1 MTIAI
6 FIEQIING
14 LIIGSMY
21 ALIGSGIALIYGTM
35 RVLNLAHGEFYMLGG
50 YFIFFLVVNYGVP
63 PWLAI
68 PLAIAATFLLG
79 VLIQRLTIHYI
90 LGREGWLFSAIAVTL
105 GLSIFLQNAALLL
118 FSERFQSVPYYVDGM
133 LEIGSIR
140 LPYQRVLIFVVAVVT
155 IAAMTYILKR
165 TRLGW
170 AIRATS
176 QDRDAAAVVGI
187 PAQRIYL
194 ITFGIAGA
202 LGAIAA
208 AMLAPIYAI
217 NPWSGLPI
225 LLKGFVVVI
234 LGGLGSFPGAIFG
247 GLLLGV
253 IEAIGVQLTSSEWR
267 DVIAF
272 ALMIAVIWWRPWGL
286 FGEKPHDN
294 AT

>member
-1 MTIAI
+1 VTLAI
-6 FIEQIING
+6 FLEQIING

-21 ALIGSGIALIYGTM
+21 ALIGSGIALVYGTM

-50 YFIFFLVVNYGVP
+50 YFVFYLAVTYGVP
-63 PWLAI
+63 AYIAI
-68 PLAIAATFLLG
+68 PIAIFATFILG
-79 VLIQRLTIHYI
+79 VLIQRLTIHY
-90 LGREGWLFSAIAVTL
+90 LMEKEGWMFSTIAATL
-105 GLSIFLQNAALLL
+105 GLSIFLQNAALLM
-118 FSERFQSVPYYVDGM
+118 FGEQFQSVPYYIDGM
-133 LEIGSIR
+133 VEFAGIR
-140 LPYQRVLIFVVAVVT
+140 LPMQRLLILVVAVVT
-155 IAAMTYILKR
+155 IGGMTFLLKK

-194 ITFGIAGA
+194 ITFGLAGA

-225 LLKGFVVVI
+225 LLKGFVVVV
-234 LGGLGSFPGAIFG
+234 LGGLGSFPGAIAG

-253 IEAIGVQLTSSEWR
+253 VETIGVQLTSSEWR
-267 DVIAF
+267 DVIGF
-272 ALMIAVIWWRPWGL
+272 AMMIAVIWWRPWGL
-286 FGEKPHDN
+286 FGAKPS
-294 AT
+294 

>member
-1 MTIAI
+1 VTFSI

-14 LIIGSMY
+14 LIIGSTY
-21 ALIGSGIALIYGTM
+21 ALIGSGLSLIYGTM

-50 YFIFFLVVNYGVP
+50 YFVYFLTVKYGVP

-68 PLAIAATFLLG
+68 PLAVFAVFVLG
-79 VLIQRLTIHYI
+79 AVIQRLTIRR
-90 LGREGWLFSAIAVTL
+90 LLDKEGWVFSTIALTL

-118 FSERFQSVPYYVDGM
+118 FGEKFQSVPYYLGGIVT
-133 LEIGSIR
+133 IGSIR
-140 LPYQRVLIFVVAVVT
+140 LPMQRILIFVVSIST
-155 IAAMTYILKR
+155 IAAMTFLLKK

-194 ITFGIAGA
+194 LTFGIAAA
-202 LGAIAA
+202 LGAVAA
-208 AMLAPIYAI
+208 AMLAPIYAV

-234 LGGLGSFPGAIFG
+234 LGGLGSFPGAIVG

-253 IEAIGVQLTSSEWR
+253 VEAIGVQLTSSEWR

-272 ALMIAVIWWRPWGL
+272 SLMIAVIWWRPWGL
-286 FGEKPHDN
+286 FGHKPS
-294 AT
+294 

>member
-1 MTIAI
+1 MSFAI
-6 FIEQIING
+6 FLEQIING

-50 YFIFFLVVNYGVP
+50 YFVFFLAVTYGLP
-63 PWLAI
+63 SWLAI
-68 PLAIAATFLLG
+68 PVAVFATFILG
-79 VLIQRLTIHYI
+79 VLVQRLTIHYL
-90 LGREGWLFSAIAVTL
+90 LGKEGWMFSTIAATL
-105 GLSIFLQNAALLL
+105 GLSIFLQNAALLM
-118 FSERFQSVPYYVDGM
+118 FGETFQSVPYYISGM
-133 LEIGSIR
+133 LRVGDIR
-140 LPYQRVLIFVVAVVT
+140 LPYQRVLIFVVAIAT
-155 IAAMTYILKR
+155 IGVMTYILKK

-194 ITFGIAGA
+194 ITFGIAAA
-202 LGAIAA
+202 LGAVAA

-234 LGGLGSFPGAIFG
+234 PGGLGSFPGAIAG
-247 GLLLGV
+247 GLILGIV
-253 IEAIGVQLTSSEWR
+253 EAIGVQLTASEWR

-272 ALMIAVIWWRPWGL
+272 TLMIAVIWWRPWGL
-286 FGEKPHDN
+286 FGSKPS
-294 AT
+294 

>member
-1 MTIAI
+1 MNYAI
-6 FIEQIING
+6 FLEQVING
-14 LIIGSMY
+14 LIVGSMY

-50 YFIFFLVVNYGVP
+50 YFVFFLIVTYGVP
-63 PWLAI
+63 SYLAI
-68 PLAIAATFLLG
+68 PVAVVATFILG
-79 VLIQRLTIHYI
+79 ALIQRLTIHY
-90 LGREGWLFSAIAVTL
+90 LLLQEGWAFSTIAATL

-118 FSERFQSVPYYVDGM
+118 FGEQFQSVPYYLSGVVALGD
-133 LEIGSIR
+133 IR
-140 LPYQRVLIFVVAVVT
+140 LPVQRLLIFAVALLT
-155 IAAMTYILKR
+155 IAAMTFILKR

-194 ITFGIAGA
+194 ITFGIAAA

-217 NPWSGLPI
+217 NPWSGMPI

-234 LGGLGSFPGAIFG
+234 LGGLGSFPGAIAG
-247 GLLLGV
+247 GLILGV
-253 IEAIGVQLTSSEWR
+253 VEAIGVQLTSSEWR

-286 FGEKPHDN
+286 FGRKPS
-294 AT
+294 

>member
-1 MTIAI
+1 MT
-6 FIEQIING
+6 FYLLIEQIING
-14 LIIGSMY
+14 LIIGSTY

-50 YFIFFLVVNYGVP
+50 YFVFYFAVTLGIPSY
-63 PWLAI
+63 LAI
-68 PLAIAATFLLG
+68 PIAVFLAFVLG
-79 VLIQRLTIHYI
+79 VVIQRMTIHYL
-90 LGREGWLFSAIAVTL
+90 LGREGWMFSSIAVTL
-105 GLSIFLQNAALLL
+105 GLSIFLQNAALLM
-118 FSERFQSVPYYVDGM
+118 FGEQFQSIPYYVSGVV
-133 LEIGSIR
+133 EIGQVRI
-140 LPYQRVLIFVVAVVT
+140 PAQRILIFVVAMTT
-155 IAAMTYILKR
+155 IAVMWYILKR

-187 PAQRIYL
+187 PAERIFM
-194 ITFGIAGA
+194 ITFGLAAA

-217 NPWSGLPI
+217 NPWSGLPL

-234 LGGLGSFPGAIFG
+234 LGGLGSFPGAIAA

-267 DVIAF
+267 DLISF
-272 ALMIAVIWWRPWGL
+272 GLMIAVIWWRPWGL
-286 FGEKPHDN
+286 FGSKP
-294 AT
+294 A

>member
-1 MTIAI
+1 MTLTIL
-6 FIEQIING
+6 IEQILNG

-50 YFIFFLVVNYGVP
+50 YFVFFLAVTYGLP
-63 PWLAI
+63 SWLAV
-68 PLAIAATFLLG
+68 PVAIVLSFLLG
-79 VLIQRLTIHYI
+79 AAIQRLTIHH
-90 LGREGWLFSAIAVTL
+90 LLRREGWMFASIAVTL

-118 FSERFQSVPYYVDGM
+118 FGEQFQSVPYYLSGVIELG
-133 LEIGSIR
+133 GIR
-140 LPYQRVLIFVVAVVT
+140 LPVQRLLILVVAVLTVSVM
-155 IAAMTYILKR
+155 AYILKY

-187 PAQRIYL
+187 PADRIYL
-194 ITFGIAGA
+194 ITFGLAAA
-202 LGAIAA
+202 LGAVAA

-234 LGGLGSFPGAIFG
+234 LGGLGSFPGAIAG
-247 GLLLGV
+247 GLILGV
-253 IEAIGVQLTSSEWR
+253 VEAIGVQLTSSEWR
-267 DVIAF
+267 DVISF
-272 ALMIAVIWWRPWGL
+272 GLMIAVIWWRPWGL
-286 FGEKPHDN
+286 FGRKPS
-294 AT
+294 

>member
-1 MTIAI
+1 MTFSI
-6 FIEQIING
+6 FVEQIING
-14 LIIGSMY
+14 LIIGSTY
-21 ALIGSGIALIYGTM
+21 ALIGSGLSLIYGTM

-50 YFIFFLVVNYGVP
+50 YFVYFLTVKYGVP

-68 PLAIAATFLLG
+68 PLAVFAVFVLG
-79 VLIQRLTIHYI
+79 AVIQRLTIRR
-90 LGREGWLFSAIAVTL
+90 LLDKEGWVFSTIALTL

-118 FSERFQSVPYYVDGM
+118 FGEKFQSVPYYLGGM
-133 LEIGSIR
+133 VTIGSIR
-140 LPYQRVLIFVVAVVT
+140 LPMQRILIFVVSIAT
-155 IAAMTYILKR
+155 IAAMTFLLKK

-170 AIRATS
+170 AILATS

-194 ITFGIAGA
+194 LTFGIAAA
-202 LGAIAA
+202 LGAVAA

-234 LGGLGSFPGAIFG
+234 LGGLGSFPGAIVG

-253 IEAIGVQLTSSEWR
+253 VEAIGVQLTSSEWR

-272 ALMIAVIWWRPWGL
+272 SLMIAVIWWRPWGL
-286 FGEKPHDN
+286 FGHKPS
-294 AT
+294 

>member
-1 MTIAI
+1 MTYAI

-21 ALIGSGIALIYGTM
+21 ALIGSGLALIYGTM

-50 YFIFFLVVNYGVP
+50 YFVFFLVVTYGVP
-63 PWLAI
+63 SYLAI
-68 PLAIAATFLLG
+68 PLAIFATFVLG
-79 VLIQRLTIHYI
+79 ALIQRLTIHH
-90 LGREGWLFSAIAVTL
+90 LMMQEGWAFSTIAATL

-118 FSERFQSVPYYVDGM
+118 FGEQFQSVPYYVSGIVE
-133 LEIGSIR
+133 LGGIR
-140 LPYQRVLIFVVAVVT
+140 MPLQRLLMFAVAVLT
-155 IAAMTYILKR
+155 IAVMTYVLKW

-217 NPWSGLPI
+217 NPWSGLPV

-234 LGGLGSFPGAIFG
+234 LGGLGSFPGAIAG
-247 GLLLGV
+247 GLILGV
-253 IEAIGVQLTSSEWR
+253 VETIGVQLTSSEWR

-272 ALMIAVIWWRPWGL
+272 GLMIGVIWWRPWGL
-286 FGEKPHDN
+286 FGNKPS
-294 AT
+294 

>member
-1 MTIAI
+1 MTFTI
-6 FIEQIING
+6 FLEQIING

-21 ALIGSGIALIYGTM
+21 ALIGSGIALVYGTM

-50 YFIFFLVVNYGVP
+50 YFVFFLAVTYGLP
-63 PWLAI
+63 PFLAI
-68 PLAIAATFLLG
+68 PVAVVGTFFLG
-79 VLIQRLTIHYI
+79 MLIQRMTIHYL
-90 LGREGWLFSAIAVTL
+90 LGKEGWMFSTIAATL
-105 GLSIFLQNAALLL
+105 GLSIVLQNAALLL
-118 FSERFQSVPYYVDGM
+118 FGEQFQSVPYYLDGM
-133 LEIGSIR
+133 LEIAGIR
-140 LPYQRVLIFVVAVVT
+140 IPYQRLLIFVVALGT
-155 IAAMTYILKR
+155 IGVMTFVLKK

-170 AIRATS
+170 AIRATA

-194 ITFGIAGA
+194 ITFGLAAA
-202 LGAIAA
+202 LGAVAA

-234 LGGLGSFPGAIFG
+234 LGGLGSFPGAIAG

-253 IEAIGVQLTSSEWR
+253 VEAIGVQLTSSEWR
-267 DVIAF
+267 DVIGF

-286 FGEKPHDN
+286 FGKK
-294 AT
+294 A

>member
-1 MTIAI
+1 VTLAI
-6 FIEQIING
+6 FLEQIING

-21 ALIGSGIALIYGTM
+21 ALIGSGIALVYGTM

-50 YFIFFLVVNYGVP
+50 YFVFYLAVTYGVP
-63 PWLAI
+63 AYIAI
-68 PLAIAATFLLG
+68 PIAIFATFILG
-79 VLIQRLTIHYI
+79 VLIQRLTIHY
-90 LGREGWLFSAIAVTL
+90 LMEKEGWMFSTIAATL
-105 GLSIFLQNAALLL
+105 GLSIFLQNAALLM
-118 FSERFQSVPYYVDGM
+118 FGEQFQSVPYYIDGM
-133 LEIGSIR
+133 VEFAGIR
-140 LPYQRVLIFVVAVVT
+140 LPMQRLLILVVALVT
-155 IAAMTYILKR
+155 IGAMTFLLKK

-194 ITFGIAGA
+194 ITFGLAGA

-225 LLKGFVVVI
+225 LLKGFVVVV
-234 LGGLGSFPGAIFG
+234 LGGLGSFPGAIAG

-253 IEAIGVQLTSSEWR
+253 VETIGVQLTSSEWR
-267 DVIAF
+267 DVIGF
-272 ALMIAVIWWRPWGL
+272 AMMIAVIWWRPWGL
-286 FGEKPHDN
+286 FGAKPS
-294 AT
+294 